1 MRFDLT
7 DLRLFVHVAEAAS
20 ITRGAARANMALA
33 SASARIQGMEQTLGT
48 ALLLRGRRGV
58 TLAPAGHALLHH
70 ARIVLQQVEH
80 MRGELGAYASGL
92 RGHVRLWC
100 NTAALSEFLPEA
112 LAGYLT
118 QHPNVDID
126 VEERPSYAIAQAV
139 IGGLADIGIV
149 ADVTDLTGL
158 ETLPFA
164 LDRLV
169 VIVPRHH
176 RLARRRQIA
185 FREAA
190 RYPFIG
196 LAADNPLQ
204 EYINRHASRTGG
216 APKQRVQMRDFESIC
231 RLVARGVG
239 VGIVPQTAA
248 RRCDRVLP
256 FATVPFTDAW
266 ALRRLTICVRRLDAL
281 PTHGQQLVAHLKASA
296 IATMPPS
303 TQGKH

>member
-48 ALLLRGRRGV
+48 TLLARGRRGV

-80 MRGELGAYASGL
+80 MRGELGTYASGL

-112 LAGYLT
+112 LATYLVV
-118 QHPNVDID
+118 HPNVDID
-126 VEERPSYAIAQAV
+126 VQERPSYAITQAV

-149 ADVTDLTGL
+149 ADVADLTGL
-158 ETLPFA
+158 ESQPFA
-164 LDRLV
+164 LDQLV
-169 VIVPRHH
+169 LIAPRSH

-185 FREAA
+185 YRETAHHS
-190 RYPFIG
+190 FIG

-216 APKQRVQMRDFESIC
+216 TPKQRIQMRDFHSIC
-231 RLVARGVG
+231 QLVAHGAG
-239 VGIVPQTAA
+239 LGIMPQTAA
-248 RRCDRVLP
+248 QRCRRSLP
-256 FATVPFTDAW
+256 LAIVPLTDAW

-281 PTHGQQLVAHLKASA
+281 PAHGQRLVAHLGASA
-296 IATMPPS
+296 SKGAAS
-303 TQGKH
+303 RV

>member
-20 ITRGAARANMALA
+20 ITRGATRANMALA

-48 ALLLRGRRGV
+48 ALLERGRRGV
-58 TLAPAGHALLHH
+58 SLAPAGHALLHH

-100 NTAALSEFLPEA
+100 NTAALSEFLAPA
-112 LAGYLT
+112 LAPYLAA
-118 QHPNVDID
+118 HPNVDID
-126 VEERPSYAIAQAV
+126 IQERPSYAITQAV

-149 ADVTDLTGL
+149 TDVADLTGL
-158 ETLPFA
+158 ESLPFA
-164 LDRLV
+164 RDQLV
-169 VIVPRHH
+169 LVASRSH

-185 FREAA
+185 YREAA
-190 RYPFIG
+190 RYAFIG

-204 EYINRHASRTGG
+204 EYISRHASRTGG
-216 APKQRVQMRDFESIC
+216 APKQRIQMRDFHSIC
-231 RLVARGVG
+231 QLVAQGVG
-239 VGIVPQTAA
+239 LGIMPQTAA
-248 RRCDRVLP
+248 QRCRRGLP
-256 FATVPFTDAW
+256 LAVVPLTDAW

-281 PTHGQQLVAHLKASA
+281 PAHGQQLVAHLKASA
-296 IATMPPS
+296 S
-303 TQGKH
+303 R